1 MANRRRKRNARHTGR
16 PVLRIF
22 ALLLGVAVV
31 AGLTAAAVGA
41 AWVIKVVD
49 GTPKIADVTP
59 KPQGAIS
66 TVYASD
72 GTRLGFISSDVLRRA
87 VSGGAIPDVVK
98 KATVDIEDKRFY
110 EHGGVDWTGVFRA
123 AVKNVTSD
131 AAEQGGSTLT
141 MQLVRNL
148 YAPDTR
154 FKKTLERKIREAK
167 MADELEQIH
176 SKKWILDQYLNN
188 VPYGTVGGQTAVGI
202 EAASRVFFDKRAS
215 QLSLPEAALLAGLPQ
230 APTDDNPFN
239 HPEAAKAR
247 RNEVLRAM
255 LAQGDITPAQAREA
269 MAAKLGVKTNSYYGQ
284 RREQFFFD
292 YVKQQLIDHYGVET
306 VRQGGLQVYT
316 TIDLKLQD
324 LARKAIADHLNQPGQ
339 PSAALVTIDPSN
351 GHILAMASSAEYGS
365 TVFNYAT
372 QARRQPGSTFK
383 AIDLLGAVHEG
394 VDPQSTYY
402 NSHELQPGW
411 NDAAPTWHVETDDHV
426 YHGSINL
433 AEAMALSDNT
443 VYAQLGADITPEAVR
458 ATAHHM
464 GVTSHLDAYPA
475 ESIGGLSRG
484 VSPLEM
490 ANAYATLADG
500 GVRNTATAI
509 EKVELPDGT
518 VDKFGGHRSRQ
529 FTDGETYE
537 VTKAL
542 KGVLDH
548 GTAAGLGIG
557 CPAAGKTGTT
567 SSFTDAWFVGYTPKL
582 STAVWVGYPKAT
594 TSMTAVP
601 GYGEVFGATIPAP
614 IWQEFMNAAKGD
626 YCEDFPEP
634 KTPFE
639 AQPFHGHYQTQAV
652 PDTTYG
658 DTTGTATATGGATDA
673 TGTDQAGNG
682 NGNGNT
688 GGNAGGDT
696 GTSPPAATPTP
707 QAPATPP
714 ATPPAAPP
722 ATPNTSAPASPD
734 GYDTTGG
741 GASPPT
747 P

>member
-1 MANRRRKRNARHTGR
+1 MASRRRKRNARHTGR
-16 PVLRIF
+16 PVLRIA
-22 ALLLGVAVV
+22 ALLLGVLVI
-31 AGLTAAAVGA
+31 AGLTAGAVGA
-41 AWVIKVVD
+41 VWVVD
-49 GTPKIADVTP
+49 VVKDTPDIDQLKP

-66 TVYASD
+66 TIYASD
-72 GTRLGFISSDVLRRA
+72 GTRLGFISSDVLRKEVPSA
-87 VSGGAIPDVVK
+87 AIADEVK

-110 EHGGVDWTGVFRA
+110 DHGGVDWTGVFRA

-131 AAEQGGSTLT
+131 SAEQGGSTLT

-148 YAPDTR
+148 YTPDTR

-167 MADELEQIH
+167 LADELEQIH

-202 EAASRVFFDKRAS
+202 EAAARVFYDKRAS
-215 QLSLPEAALLAGLPQ
+215 QLTLPEAALLAGLPQ

-255 LAQGDITPAQAREA
+255 LDQGDITAAQAREA
-269 MAAKLGVKTNSYYGQ
+269 MSAPLGVQTNSYYSQ

-316 TIDLKLQD
+316 TIDLKLQE
-324 LARKAIADHLNQPGQ
+324 LARQAIADHLNQPDQ

-394 VDPQSTYY
+394 VDPQTTYY
-402 NSHELQPGW
+402 DSHELMPGW
-411 NDAAPTWHVETDDHV
+411 NDTAPTWHVETDDHT
-426 YHGSINL
+426 YSGSISL
-433 AEAMALSDNT
+433 SEAIAKSDNT
-443 VYAQLGADITPEAVR
+443 VYAQLGSDITPEVVR
-458 ATAHHM
+458 QTAYDM

-500 GVRNTATAI
+500 GVRNKATAI

-518 VDKFGGHRSRQ
+518 VDRFDSKRKRK

-537 VTKAL
+537 VTQAL

-567 SSFTDAWFVGYTPKL
+567 SSFTDAWFVGYTPHL
-582 STAVWVGYPKAT
+582 STAVWVGYPKET

-626 YCEDFPEP
+626 DCDDFPQPKEP
-634 KTPFE
+634 FVSK
-639 AQPFHGHYQTQAV
+639 PFHGHYQTTAA
-652 PDTTYG
+652 PETTT
-658 DTTGTATATGGATDA
+658 DESATTTDQTGGATDDSA
-673 TGTDQAGNG
+673 TDNTEGQGTGDS
-682 NGNGNT
+682 
-688 GGNAGGDT
+688 AGGDS
-696 GTSPPAATPTP
+696 GTTTTPPATTTPPPPPAATPD
-707 QAPATPP
+707 
-714 ATPPAAPP
+714 
-722 ATPNTSAPASPD
+722 TSSPSPD
-734 GYDTTGG
+734 GYDTGG
-741 GASPPT
+741 GAAPPT

>member
-1 MANRRRKRNARHTGR
+1 MASRRRKRNARHTGR
-16 PVLRIF
+16 PVLRIA
-22 ALLLGVAVV
+22 ALLLGVLVI
-31 AGLTAAAVGA
+31 AGLTAGAVGA
-41 AWVIKVVD
+41 VWVVD
-49 GTPKIADVTP
+49 VVKDTPDIDQLKP

-66 TVYASD
+66 TIYASD
-72 GTRLGFISSDVLRRA
+72 GTRLGFISSDVLRKEVPSA
-87 VSGGAIPDVVK
+87 AIADEVK

-110 EHGGVDWTGVFRA
+110 DHGGVDWTGVFRA

-131 AAEQGGSTLT
+131 SAEQGGSTLT

-148 YAPDTR
+148 YTPDTR

-167 MADELEQIH
+167 LADELEQIH

-202 EAASRVFFDKRAS
+202 EAAARVFYDKRAS
-215 QLSLPEAALLAGLPQ
+215 QLTLPEAALLAGLPQ

-255 LAQGDITPAQAREA
+255 LDQGDITAAQAREA
-269 MAAKLGVKTNSYYGQ
+269 MSAPLGVQTNSYYSQ

-316 TIDLKLQD
+316 TIDLKLQE
-324 LARKAIADHLNQPGQ
+324 LARQAIADHLNQPDQ

-394 VDPQSTYY
+394 VDPQTTYY
-402 NSHELQPGW
+402 DSHELMPGW
-411 NDAAPTWHVETDDHV
+411 NDTAPTWHVETDDHT
-426 YHGSINL
+426 YSGSISL
-433 AEAMALSDNT
+433 SEAIAKSDNT
-443 VYAQLGADITPEAVR
+443 VYAQLGSDITPEVVR
-458 ATAHHM
+458 QTAYDM

-500 GVRNTATAI
+500 GVRNKATAI

-518 VDKFGGHRSRQ
+518 VDRFDSKRKRK

-537 VTKAL
+537 VTQAL

-567 SSFTDAWFVGYTPKL
+567 SSFTDAWFVGYTPHL
-582 STAVWVGYPKAT
+582 STAVWVGYPKET

-626 YCEDFPEP
+626 DCDDFPQPKEP
-634 KTPFE
+634 FVS
-639 AQPFHGHYQTQAV
+639 QPFHGHYQTTAA
-652 PDTTYG
+652 PETTT
-658 DTTGTATATGGATDA
+658 DESATTTDQTGGATDDSA
-673 TGTDQAGNG
+673 TDNTEGQGTGDS
-682 NGNGNT
+682 
-688 GGNAGGDT
+688 AGGDS
-696 GTSPPAATPTP
+696 GTTTTPPATTTPPPPPAATPD
-707 QAPATPP
+707 
-714 ATPPAAPP
+714 
-722 ATPNTSAPASPD
+722 TSSPSPD
-734 GYDTTGG
+734 GYDTGG
-741 GASPPT
+741 GAAPPT

>member
-1 MANRRRKRNARHTGR
+1 MASRRRKRNARHTGR
-16 PVLRIF
+16 PVLRIA
-22 ALLLGVAVV
+22 ALLLGVLVI
-31 AGLTAAAVGA
+31 AGLTAGAVGA
-41 AWVIKVVD
+41 VWVVGVVKD
-49 GTPKIADVTP
+49 TPEIDQLKP

-66 TVYASD
+66 TIYASD
-72 GTRLGFISSDVLRRA
+72 GTRLGFISSDVLRKEVPSA
-87 VSGGAIPDVVK
+87 AIADEVK

-131 AAEQGGSTLT
+131 SAEQGGSTLT

-148 YAPDTR
+148 YTPDTR

-167 MADELEQIH
+167 LADELEQIH

-202 EAASRVFFDKRAS
+202 EAAARVFYDKRAS
-215 QLSLPEAALLAGLPQ
+215 QLTLPEAALLAGLPQ

-255 LAQGDITPAQAREA
+255 LDQGDITAAQAREA
-269 MAAKLGVKTNSYYGQ
+269 MSAPLGVQTNSYYSQ

-324 LARKAIADHLNQPGQ
+324 LARKAIADHLNQPDQ

-402 NSHELQPGW
+402 NSHELLPGW
-411 NDAAPTWHVETDDHV
+411 NDTAPTWHVETDDHT
-426 YHGSINL
+426 YHGSISL
-433 AEAMALSDNT
+433 SEAIALSDNT
-443 VYAQLGADITPEAVR
+443 VYAQLGADITPEVVR
-458 ATAHHM
+458 QTAYDM

-500 GVRNTATAI
+500 GVRNKATAI

-518 VDKFGGHRSRQ
+518 VDRFDAKRKRK

-537 VTKAL
+537 VTQAL
-542 KGVLDH
+542 KGVLEH

-567 SSFTDAWFVGYTPKL
+567 SSFTDAWFVGYTPHL
-582 STAVWVGYPKAT
+582 STAVWVGYPKET

-614 IWQEFMNAAKGD
+614 IWQEFMIAAKGD
-626 YCEDFPEP
+626 DCDDFPQPKEP
-634 KTPFE
+634 FVS
-639 AQPFHGHYQTQAV
+639 QPFHGHYQTTAA
-652 PDTTYG
+652 PETTT
-658 DTTGTATATGGATDA
+658 DESATTTDETGGATDDGA
-673 TGTDQAGNG
+673 TDDTEGQGTGDS
-682 NGNGNT
+682 
-688 GGNAGGDT
+688 AGGDS
-696 GTSPPAATPTP
+696 GTTTPPPATTTPPPAATP
-707 QAPATPP
+707 PASTPP
-714 ATPPAAPP
+714 D
-722 ATPNTSAPASPD
+722 TSAPSPD
-734 GYDTTGG
+734 GYDTGG
-741 GASPPT
+741 GAAPPT

>member
-1 MANRRRKRNARHTGR
+1 MASRRRKRNARHTGR
-16 PVLRIF
+16 PVLRIA
-22 ALLLGVAVV
+22 ALLLGVLVI
-31 AGLTAAAVGA
+31 AGLTAGAVGA
-41 AWVIKVVD
+41 VWVVD
-49 GTPKIADVTP
+49 VVKDTPDIDQLKP

-66 TVYASD
+66 TIYASD
-72 GTRLGFISSDVLRRA
+72 GTRLGFISSDVLRKEVPSA
-87 VSGGAIPDVVK
+87 AIADEVK

-110 EHGGVDWTGVFRA
+110 DHGGVDWTGVFRA

-131 AAEQGGSTLT
+131 SAEQGGSTLT

-148 YAPDTR
+148 YTPDTR

-167 MADELEQIH
+167 LADELEQIH

-202 EAASRVFFDKRAS
+202 EAAARVFYDKRAS
-215 QLSLPEAALLAGLPQ
+215 QLTLPEAALLAGLPQ

-255 LAQGDITPAQAREA
+255 LDQGDITAAQAREA
-269 MAAKLGVKTNSYYGQ
+269 MSAPLGVQTNSYYSQ

-316 TIDLKLQD
+316 TIDLKLQE
-324 LARKAIADHLNQPGQ
+324 LARQAIADHLNQPDQ

-394 VDPQSTYY
+394 VDPQTTYY
-402 NSHELQPGW
+402 DSHELMPGW
-411 NDAAPTWHVETDDHV
+411 NDTAPTWHVETDDHT
-426 YHGSINL
+426 YSGSISL
-433 AEAMALSDNT
+433 SEAIAKSDNT
-443 VYAQLGADITPEAVR
+443 VYAQLGSDITPEVVR
-458 ATAHHM
+458 QTAYDM

-500 GVRNTATAI
+500 GVRNKATAI

-518 VDKFGGHRSRQ
+518 VDRFDSKRKRK

-537 VTKAL
+537 VTQAL

-567 SSFTDAWFVGYTPKL
+567 SSFTDAWFVGYTPHL
-582 STAVWVGYPKAT
+582 STAVWVGYPKET

-626 YCEDFPEP
+626 DCDDFPQPKEP
-634 KTPFE
+634 FVS
-639 AQPFHGHYQTQAV
+639 QPFHGHYQTTAA
-652 PDTTYG
+652 PETTT
-658 DTTGTATATGGATDA
+658 DESATTTDQTGGATDDSA
-673 TGTDQAGNG
+673 TDNTEGQGTGDS
-682 NGNGNT
+682 
-688 GGNAGGDT
+688 AGGDS
-696 GTSPPAATPTP
+696 GTTTTPPATTTPPPPAATPD
-707 QAPATPP
+707 
-714 ATPPAAPP
+714 
-722 ATPNTSAPASPD
+722 TSSPSPSPD
-734 GYDTTGG
+734 GYDTGG
-741 GASPPT
+741 GAAPPT

>member
-1 MANRRRKRNARHTGR
+1 MASRRRKRNARSTGR

-22 ALLLGVAVV
+22 ALLLGVAAI

-41 AWVIKVVD
+41 VWVVKVVND
-49 GTPKIADVTP
+49 TPDIAELTP

-66 TVYASD
+66 TVYAAD

-87 VSGGAIPDVVK
+87 VPSAAIADIVK
-98 KATVDIEDKRFY
+98 KATIDIEDKRFY
-110 EHGGVDWTGVFRA
+110 DHGGVDWTGVFRA
-123 AVKNVTSD
+123 AVKNATSD
-131 AAEQGGSTLT
+131 SAEQGGSTLT

-148 YAPDTR
+148 YTPDTR

-167 MADELEQIH
+167 LADELEQIH

-202 EAASRVFFDKRAS
+202 EAAARVFYDKRAS
-215 QLSLPEAALLAGLPQ
+215 QLTLPEAALLAGLPQ

-255 LAQGDITPAQAREA
+255 LEQGDITAAQAREA
-269 MAAKLGVKTNSYYGQ
+269 MAAPLGVQTNKYYTQ

-306 VRQGGLQVYT
+306 VRHGGLQVYT
-316 TIDLKLQD
+316 TIDLRLQE

-351 GHILAMASSAEYGS
+351 GHILAMASSEEYGS

-383 AIDLLGAVHEG
+383 AIDLLGAVHQG

-402 NSHELQPGW
+402 NSHELLPGW
-411 NDAAPTWHVETDDHV
+411 NDTAPTWHVETDDHV
-426 YHGSINL
+426 YHGSISL
-433 AEAMALSDNT
+433 EQAMALSDNT
-443 VYAQLGADITPEAVR
+443 VYAQLGADITPEVVR
-458 ATAHHM
+458 STAHHM

-518 VDKFGGHRSRQ
+518 VDKFGGHRTRQ

-537 VTKAL
+537 VTQAL

-582 STAVWVGYPKAT
+582 STAVWVGYPKET

-614 IWQEFMNAAKGD
+614 IWQQFMTAAKGD
-626 YCEDFPEP
+626 FCEDFPQPE
-634 KTPFE
+634 TPFE
-639 AQPFHGHYQTQAV
+639 AQPFHGHYQTAAA
-652 PDTTYG
+652 PESTTTDG
-658 DTTGTATATGGATDA
+658 TGTSSDATGGATDGS
-673 TGTDQAGNG
+673 TTDQTGAGA
-682 NGNGNT
+682 
-688 GGNAGGDT
+688 GGTTDGSTTGGDT
-696 GTSPPAATPTP
+696 GTPTTQAPATQTPPAQTPPPAAQTPPSPDGYSTGGGAATPTP
-707 QAPATPP
+707 
-714 ATPPAAPP
+714 
-722 ATPNTSAPASPD
+722 
-734 GYDTTGG
+734 
-741 GASPPT
+741 
-747 P
+747 

>member
-1 MANRRRKRNARHTGR
+1 MASRRRKRNARNNGR
-16 PVLRIF
+16 PVLRIV
-22 ALLLGVAVV
+22 ALLLGVAAV
-31 AGLTAAAVGA
+31 AGLAAAAVGA
-41 AWVIKVVD
+41 AWVVKVVD
-49 GTPKIADVTP
+49 DTPKIADVKP

-66 TVYASD
+66 TVYAAD
-72 GTRLGFISSDVLRRA
+72 GTRLGFISSDVLRRE
-87 VSGGAIPDVVK
+87 VPGGAIAEDVK
-98 KATVDIEDKRFY
+98 QATVDIEDKRFY
-110 EHGGVDWTGVFRA
+110 DHGGVDWTGVFRA

-131 AAEQGGSTLT
+131 KAEQGGSTLT

-148 YAPDTR
+148 YTPDTR

-202 EAASRVFFDKRAS
+202 EAAARVFYDKRAS
-215 QLSLPEAALLAGLPQ
+215 QLTLPEAALLAGLPQ

-247 RNEVLRAM
+247 RNEVLQAM
-255 LAQGDITPAQAREA
+255 FNQGHITAAEMRQAQSAP
-269 MAAKLGVKTNSYYGQ
+269 LGVQTNSYYAQ

-316 TIDLKLQD
+316 TIDLKLQE
-324 LARKAIADHLNQPGQ
+324 LARKAIADHLNQPDQ

-394 VDPQSTYY
+394 VDPQTTYY
-402 NSHELQPGW
+402 NSHELMPGW
-411 NDAAPTWHVETDDHV
+411 NDTAPTWHVETDDHV
-426 YHGSINL
+426 YSGSISL
-433 AEAMALSDNT
+433 SEAIAKSDNT
-443 VYAQLGADITPEAVR
+443 VYAQLGADITPEVVR
-458 ATAHHM
+458 QTAYDM

-509 EKVELPDGT
+509 EKVELPDGS
-518 VDKFGGHRSRQ
+518 VDRFDSKRKRE

-537 VTKAL
+537 VTQAL

-582 STAVWVGYPKAT
+582 STAVWVGYPKET

-614 IWQEFMNAAKGD
+614 IWQEFMNAAKGS
-626 YCEDFPEP
+626 YCDDFPQP

-639 AQPFHGHYQTQAV
+639 SRPFHGHYQTAAV
-652 PDTTYG
+652 PESTTT
-658 DTTGTATATGGATDA
+658 DSTGTTTDNTTGGATPD
-673 TGTDQAGNG
+673 TTNTTPTNDGGGNT
-682 NGNGNT
+682 GNT
-688 GGNAGGDT
+688 GGNS
-696 GTSPPAATPTP
+696 GTTPPAATPTTQTP
-707 QAPATPP
+707 PP
-714 ATPPAAPP
+714 ATTTPAAP
-722 ATPNTSAPASPD
+722 NTSTPPPD

-741 GASPPT
+741 GATPT

>member
-1 MANRRRKRNARHTGR
+1 MASRRRKRNARHTGR
-16 PVLRIF
+16 PVLRIV
-22 ALLLGVAVV
+22 ALLLGVLVI
-31 AGLTAAAVGA
+31 AGLTAGAVGA
-41 AWVIKVVD
+41 VWVVD
-49 GTPKIADVTP
+49 VVKDTPEITDLKP

-66 TVYASD
+66 TVYAAD
-72 GTRLGFISSDVLRRA
+72 GTRLGFISSDVLRKA
-87 VSGGAIPDVVK
+87 VPSAAIADEVK
-98 KATVDIEDKRFY
+98 KATIDIEDKRFY

-123 AVKNVTSD
+123 AVENVSSD
-131 AAEQGGSTLT
+131 SAEQGGSTLT

-148 YAPDTR
+148 YTPDTR

-167 MADELEQIH
+167 LADELEQIH

-202 EAASRVFFDKRAS
+202 EAAARVFYDKRAS
-215 QLSLPEAALLAGLPQ
+215 QLTLSEAALLAGLPQ

-239 HPEAAKAR
+239 HPEAAKSR

-255 LAQGDITPAQAREA
+255 LEQGDITPAQAREA
-269 MAAKLGVKTNSYYGQ
+269 MAAPLGVQTNSYYSQ

-306 VRQGGLQVYT
+306 VREGGLQVYT
-316 TIDLKLQD
+316 TIDLELQE
-324 LARKAIADHLNQPGQ
+324 LARKAIADHLNLPDQ

-365 TVFNYAT
+365 TLFNYAT

-383 AIDLLGAVHEG
+383 PIDLMGAVRMG
-394 VDPQSTYY
+394 IDPQSTYY
-402 NSHELQPGW
+402 NSHELLPGW
-411 NDAAPTWHVETDDHV
+411 NDTAPTWHVETDDHS
-426 YHGSINL
+426 YHGSISL
-433 AEAMALSDNT
+433 SEALALSDNT
-443 VYAQLGADITPEAVR
+443 VYAQLGSDITPEEVR
-458 ATAHHM
+458 KAAYDM

-490 ANAYATLADG
+490 ANAYATIADG

-518 VDKFGGHRSRQ
+518 VDRFDDKRKRE

-537 VTKAL
+537 VTEAM

-567 SSFTDAWFVGYTPKL
+567 SSFTDAWFVGFTPHL
-582 STAVWVGYPKAT
+582 STAVWVGYPKET

-614 IWQEFMNAAKGD
+614 IWQQFMLGAKGD
-626 YCEDFPEP
+626 DCDDFPQPKEP
-634 KTPFE
+634 FVSE
-639 AQPFHGHYQTQAV
+639 PFHGHYQTAAV
-652 PDTTYG
+652 PESTTTDVYG
-658 DTTGTATATGGATDA
+658 TTDETGGATDDSA
-673 TGTDQAGNG
+673 TDDSEGQGTGDSAGDDS
-682 NGNGNT
+682 
-688 GGNAGGDT
+688 DT
-696 GTSPPAATPTP
+696 TPPAADP
-707 QAPATPP
+707 PATT
-714 ATPPAAPP
+714 TPPAAPP
-722 ATPNTSAPASPD
+722 ATTPATPPVTPPASPSPD
-734 GYDTTGG
+734 GYDAGG
-741 GASPPT
+741 GAAPPT